1 MPPKFRALKEIIEET
16 GREEKI
22 IIWTNYIKTSENLAK
37 RLESYEPLLLNGNI
51 DTEERNRRINQFK
64 TSSKKILIATIG
76 SAKEGLTLTV
86 ANHAVFFERNFSLA
100 DYLQAQDRIHRISQ
114 NKEAHI
120 YNIFTKNS
128 VEEWIEALVQAKES
142 AASFVQGDID
152 SESFADKIRYDFDEI
167 LHNVLNRNEL

>member
-1 MPPKFRALKEIIEET
+1 MPTIRYFLKE
-16 GREEKI
+16 
-22 IIWTNYIKTSENLAK
+22 A
-37 RLESYEPLLLNGNI
+37 
-51 DTEERNRRINQFK
+51 
-64 TSSKKILIATIG
+64 
-76 SAKEGLTLTV
+76 
-86 ANHAVFFERNFSLA
+86 SLA
-100 DYLQAQDRIHRISQ
+100 DYLQAQDRIRISQ

-152 SESFADKIRYDFDEI
+152 GESFADKIRYDFDEI